1 MRELFLI
8 EQNNV
13 IRYADIA
20 VSQLQ
25 ETLESSEGLFWLDIE
40 QMTDEDAA
48 FLLEFKEF
56 RAHPLSVKACREAAG
71 RPYLAEFPEHMF
83 MVFHIQEEIGATPTR
98 LGLFLTPDY
107 LVTVHSTPL
116 GFLQEVKDRIQQDY
130 LLMRSPGFAMTLILQ
145 AIADHFEP
153 LIDQLDADI
162 AGIESDL
169 SQSAHQP
176 DVQTIAGK
184 KHQVAYLLHLLSL
197 QCEMVHDIY
206 TQGNLPLQPET
217 IIQIRDVYHRLK
229 FLVETLSLGQERLSD
244 LSLSA
249 AVGATRQLKTSIG
262 RLSTLS
268 AIFLPVIGL
277 ASLLGINE
285 RLIGLDPPIAL
296 GLAVVLSIFTAGI
309 IAMMTK
315 GK

>member
-40 QMTDEDAA
+40 QMTDEDAT

-56 RAHPLSVKACREAAG
+56 RVHPLSVKACREAAG

-83 MVFHIQEEIGATPTR
+83 MVFHIKEEIGLPPTR
-98 LGLFLTPDY
+98 LGLFLTADY

-116 GFLQEVKDRIQQDY
+116 GFLQEVKERIQQDY
-130 LLMRSPGFAMTLILQ
+130 LLMRSPGYAMTLILQ

-153 LIDQLDADI
+153 VIDHLDAEI
-162 AGIESDL
+162 TSIGSDL
-169 SQSAHQP
+169 SQPANQP
-176 DVQTIAGK
+176 DMQTIIGK
-184 KHQVAYLLHLLSL
+184 KHQVASVLHLLNL
-197 QCEMVHDIY
+197 QCEMVQEIY

-229 FLVETLSLGQERLSD
+229 FLVETLTLGQKRLSD
-244 LSLSA
+244 FSLSA
-249 AVGATRQLKTSIG
+249 AVGTTRQLKSSIG

-268 AIFLPVIGL
+268 AVFLPVFSI
-277 ASLLGINE
+277 AALLGINE
-285 RLIGLDPPIAL
+285 RLLGLDAPVAL
-296 GLAVVLSIFTAGI
+296 GLAVALSMLTGGI
-309 IAMMTK
+309 IAMITREK
-315 GK
+315 